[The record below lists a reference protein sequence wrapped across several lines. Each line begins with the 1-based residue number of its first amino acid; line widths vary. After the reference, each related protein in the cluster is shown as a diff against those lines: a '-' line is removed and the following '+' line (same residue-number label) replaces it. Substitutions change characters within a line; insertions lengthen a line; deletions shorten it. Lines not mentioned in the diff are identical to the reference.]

1 MTVGVPLAHSPRG
14 LLRRWLPRSL
24 GAQLLLLT
32 AFCLVMS
39 ILSYGYYTASQ
50 QTDIARR
57 TVTAQLAA
65 LAQNLAT
72 VDAHFLANDDPQQ
85 IEALTLQ
92 TATVD
97 GIYSV
102 LVTDLAGKPISE
114 VVNKNGTWSPRYS
127 RQQVQLPDAQAPD
140 AILEETPDVGS
151 HRDFLAGTRGTLS
164 AWHRIA
170 RSQPLGWVR
179 VNYRLDAFETIAHD
193 IRVQA
198 FKAIA
203 LAMAVTLLLLWLLLR
218 PSIRALREATAF
230 ASRLDTSAGATLPVS
245 RQTSEIAA
253 LGQALNVVSARL
265 LAQNLDLNNQK
276 FALDQHA
283 IVSITDLQG
292 NITYANQLFCDVSGY
307 SQNELRGQNHRI
319 VKSDEHPPALF
330 EDLWHT
336 ITQGKVW
343 RGDIKNRRKDG
354 SFYWVNATIVP
365 LLGVDG
371 LPNQFIG
378 IRTNIT
384 TNKNLEQSLQLA
396 KEQAEGAVVAK
407 GQFLANMSHEIR
419 TPMNAVLGMLR
430 LLHNTPL
437 TERQLDYASK
447 AEGAAQSLLGLL
459 NDILDF
465 SKIDAGKMTLEV
477 HPFRLD
483 KLLRELSVIVSANM
497 GHKDIEV
504 LFDVAPD
511 TPKALSG
518 DMLRLHQVL
527 LNLCSN
533 AVKFT
538 SHGEVMVKISVVR
551 QTQTD
556 ATLHFAIRDT
566 GIGIA
571 PENQQHIFDGFSQA
585 EASTTRRF
593 GGTGLGLSICRRLVA
608 LMGGELQLQSEF
620 GKGSV
625 FSFQI
630 TLPTNP
636 ELLPTLAARVES
648 TRLSALRVLLVDDNP
663 TARDVLAA
671 MGRSLG
677 WHMDVAADGAQ
688 ALAMLQRTQD
698 AGPEPYQVLL
708 IDWQMPD
715 LDGWETLKKLQTLS
729 PAPAALAVIM
739 ITASGRDSLSQRSPQ
754 EQALLQGFLVKPV
767 TASMLLDAV
776 SDALARSPD
785 LMHPMPAPLT
795 QHKPLAGR
803 RLLVVEDNA
812 INQQVAQ
819 EMLTNEGAE
828 VVLADNGQLGVA
840 AVRQAVAAGTPFDA
854 VLMDIQMPVMDGY
867 AATRVIR
874 EELGL
879 VQLPII
885 AMTANAMAA
894 DRAACLEA
902 GMNDHVG
909 KPFRLSALTQVILH
923 PTPLNTIT
931 APPPAVIKPAM
942 ESVRLLA
949 QPMATALPPV
959 DAVDSVAALERLG
972 GNQSLYVRVL
982 RSFLTE
988 IARLPEQFDAQL
1000 ACANLVTA
1008 ERMLHT
1014 LKGLASTVGA
1024 VHLAA
1029 VARKAQLSVWQA
1041 LDKNQPLDAL
1051 HLSAELHTAL
1061 ANTQTVMERVAAAYE
1076 QKITDLATAA
1086 PVVPDLPA
1094 SAHVTDAS
1102 LLQEWLALLK
1112 ASDMRAVAVFEQLRG
1127 KDLAGDP
1134 SVWQALRQAMDD
1146 FDFERAS
1153 RLGQTL
1159 LKKERPT
1166 TPA

>member
-1 MTVGVPLAHSPRG
+1 MTVDAPLATLTRG
-14 LLRRWLPRSL
+14 TLRRWLPRSL
-24 GAQLLLLT
+24 EVQLLLLT
-32 AFCLVMS
+32 TFCLVIS
-39 ILSYGYYTASQ
+39 ILGYGYYTARQ
-50 QTDIARR
+50 QTDNARR
-57 TVTAQLAA
+57 TVTAQLSA

-72 VDAHFLANDDPQQ
+72 VDAHFLATNEPRQ
-85 IEALTLQ
+85 IEKLTLQ

-102 LVTDLAGKPISE
+102 LVTDLAGRPISE

-127 RQQVQLPDAQAPD
+127 RQPVRLPDPQAPD
-140 AILEETPDVGS
+140 AILEETPDPGS
-151 HRDFLAGTRGTLS
+151 QRDFLAGSRGTLS
-164 AWHRIA
+164 AWHRIVG
-170 RSQPLGWVR
+170 SQPLGWVR
-179 VNYRLDAFETIAHD
+179 VNYRLDTFETLAHR

-198 FKAIA
+198 FKAIGLA
-203 LAMAVTLLLLWLLLR
+203 LVVTWLLLWLLLR
-218 PSIRALREATAF
+218 PMMRALRQATAF
-230 ASRLDTSAGATLPVS
+230 ASQLDRSAGAVLKVS
-245 RQTSEIAA
+245 HQTSEIAA

-265 LAQNLDLNNQK
+265 LVQNLDLNNQK

-283 IVSITDLQG
+283 IVSITNLQG
-292 NITYANQLFCDVSGY
+292 NITYANQRFCDVSGY
-307 SQNELRGQNHRI
+307 RQDELLGQNHRI
-319 VKSDEHPPALF
+319 IKSDEHPPALF
-330 EDLWHT
+330 EDLWRT
-336 ITQGKVW
+336 ITEGKVW
-343 RGDIKNRRKDG
+343 RGDIKNRTKSG
-354 SFYWVNATIVP
+354 GFYWVNATIVP

-371 LPNQFIG
+371 LPHQFIG
-378 IRTNIT
+378 IRTDIT
-384 TNKNLEQSLQLA
+384 VNKNLEQSLQFA
-396 KEQAEGAVVAK
+396 KDQAESAAVAK

-430 LLHNTPL
+430 LMHNTPL

-447 AEGAAQSLLGLL
+447 AESAAQSLLGLL

-483 KLLRELSVIVSANM
+483 KLLRDLSVIVSANV
-497 GHKDIEV
+497 GNKDVEV

-511 TPKALSG
+511 TPQALCG

-538 SHGEVMVKISVVR
+538 PRGDVVVAIRVVR
-551 QTQTD
+551 QTDQD
-556 ATLHFAIRDT
+556 ATLHFAVTDT

-571 PENQQHIFDGFSQA
+571 PENQQHIFEGFSQA

-608 LMGGELQLQSEF
+608 LMGGELALQSEL
-620 GKGSV
+620 GQGST

-630 TLPTNP
+630 TLPISP
-636 ELLPTLAARVES
+636 ELQPPVATQVVHVG
-648 TRLSALRVLLVDDNP
+648 LSGLRVLLVDDNP
-663 TARDVLAA
+663 IARDVLAA
-671 MGRSLG
+671 LCRALG
-677 WHMDVAADGAQ
+677 WQVDVAADGAQ
-688 ALAMLQRTQD
+688 ALAMLQPQASTGQM
-698 AGPEPYQVLL
+698 PYQVLL
-708 IDWQMPD
+708 MDWHMPGM
-715 LDGWETLKKLQTLS
+715 DGWQTLEKWQALS
-729 PAPAALAVIM
+729 LPPPAPAVIM
-739 ITASGRDSLSQRSPQ
+739 ITSSGRDMLTQRSPQ
-754 EQALLQGFLVKPV
+754 QQALLQGFLVKPV

-867 AATRVIR
+867 AATRAIR
-874 EELGL
+874 ETLGL
-879 VQLPII
+879 RQLPII

-894 DRAACLEA
+894 DRAACLAA

-909 KPFRLSALTQVILH
+909 KPFRLGLLTQLILH
-923 PTPLNTIT
+923 PTPLAT
-931 APPPAVIKPAM
+931 ATDHTPGVTPPDLASTRLPGPPP
-942 ESVRLLA
+942 
-949 QPMATALPPV
+949 ATALPPEG
-959 DAVDSVAALERLG
+959 AVDSVAALERLG
-972 GNQSLYVRVL
+972 GNQALYVRVL
-982 RSFLTE
+982 RAFLSE
-988 IARLPEQFDAQL
+988 ITRLPEQFDAQL
-1000 ACANLVTA
+1000 AAANLITA

-1029 VARKAQLSVWQA
+1029 VAHQAQVTVWQT

-1051 HLSAELHTAL
+1051 SLTGELYTAL
-1061 ANTQTVMERVAAAYE
+1061 ATTQTVLERVAASLE
-1076 QKITDLATAA
+1076 QTITDLASTT
-1086 PVVPDLPA
+1086 PTPLQPLPSQGGA
-1094 SAHVTDAS
+1094 DTR
-1102 LLQEWLALLK
+1102 LLQEWLGLLK
-1112 ASDMRAVAVFEQLRG
+1112 ASDMRAVAVFDQLR
-1127 KDLAGDP
+1127 DQASSADP
-1134 SVWQALRQAMDD
+1134 VVWQALQQAMDD

-1153 RLGQTL
+1153 RLGRQLLQTTHH
-1159 LKKERPT
+1159 KPS
-1166 TPA
+1166 A